1 MRSRIITSSCFTV
14 CNKNVDMIKNMFCK
28 IFLPKKLVKFNKA
41 VLIFPVATA
50 TLMLP
55 YWANSEHIALKTY
68 LTRLLQCYTDKQQRL
83 RVYPP
88 VCPPVAVLV
97 WRIAGRGQET
107 AIEGNKA
114 EHLNC
119 NLHTPHL
126 QAGNLTAGQISS
138 EISLYKLPFNSRA
151 RSCCPPV
158 GQQSSQAAGSYEN
171 LEIHKTL
178 SYPVT
183 GTGRDSA
190 GRGCGCL
197 PALALT
203 RLISVSPDLY
213 SGANVIMDRVCSFT
227 ASPALMQSI
236 LDTGQPTTLLN
247 LGLPLHS
254 ESGGWHGRQSGDT
267 HSYSWPWMFKLDRTW
282 GVQAEST
289 AKFYVYSNTISN
301 YMSKYIFVVNDDAP

>member
-1 MRSRIITSSCFTV
+1 M
-14 CNKNVDMIKNMFCK
+14 
-28 IFLPKKLVKFNKA
+28 
-41 VLIFPVATA
+41 
-50 TLMLP
+50 
-55 YWANSEHIALKTY
+55 
-68 LTRLLQCYTDKQQRL
+68 

-126 QAGNLTAGQISS
+126 QAWILTAGQISS

-254 ESGGWHGRQSGDT
+254 ESGGRHGRQSGDT
-267 HSYSWPWMFKLDRTW
+267 HSYSWPWMFKLDRTRGECRLKALQNSMFIQIQFQITCQSTYLLLMMTPHSKSAAAVQFGKRKLLRLSW
-282 GVQAEST
+282 LTGLQAGGGQATGNIHNFSMVVNTWQSPCWQEDVLCRDMMKECQAEAISKFLKIST
-289 AKFYVYSNTISN
+289 
-301 YMSKYIFVVNDDAP
+301 